1 MPNLSAASWT
11 LAASTSLATVLVLL
25 AGSDLPPPVGFIWVT
40 TGAVA
45 VGALVLACVPPVL
58 GLRHSIGAVRTLL
71 TASGIGAG
79 VGAACAVL
87 LILVGPGEPT
97 INSPGAGQAAT
108 FVVVVAVV
116 GAVSAAAISTTAMF
130 SAAMPRPQLAILVAA
145 APGAA
150 VSLLALTAVG
160 TRLVA

>member
-1 MPNLSAASWT
+1 MPNLSAASRT
-11 LAASTSLATVLVLL
+11 LAASTSLASVLVLL
-25 AGSDLPPPVGFIWVT
+25 AGSDLPPPVVFILVT

-45 VGALVLACVPPVL
+45 VGALVLVFVPSVT
-58 GLRHSIGAVRTLL
+58 GLRHSIGAVRMLL

-87 LILVGPGEPT
+87 LVLVGPGEPT
-97 INSPGAGQAAT
+97 INSPNAGQAAT

-116 GAVSAAAISTTAMF
+116 GAVSAAAISTTAIF
-130 SAAMPRPQLAILVAA
+130 SAAMPRPHLAILVDAA
-145 APGAA
+145 TGAA

-160 TRLVA
+160 TRLMT